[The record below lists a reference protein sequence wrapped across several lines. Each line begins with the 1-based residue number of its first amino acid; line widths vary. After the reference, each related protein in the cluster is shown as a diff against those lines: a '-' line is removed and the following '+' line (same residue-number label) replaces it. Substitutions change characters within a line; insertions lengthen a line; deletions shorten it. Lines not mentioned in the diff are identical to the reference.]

1 VRTEHD
7 AFGKPRL
14 SAERLAALGLI
25 GNIQHDPMAFTR
37 DEESPSV
44 RAAFALTARYL
55 AATRDLARAHG
66 AAFAPVAYPYPHQV
80 SATESPR
87 ARPKLGLEPRLY
99 ASERP
104 FPRLEQL
111 GRERGF
117 PVISLLALFRE
128 RERTD
133 APLFWENDNH
143 HTPRGA
149 RLFAEGVVAGLRARQ
164 LLPACR

>member
-1 VRTEHD
+1 MRS
-7 AFGKPRL
+7 
-14 SAERLAALGLI
+14 SACSGRSSEG
-25 GNIQHDPMAFTR
+25 G
-37 DEESPSV
+37 
-44 RAAFALTARYL
+44 FA
-55 AATRDLARAHG
+55 
-66 AAFAPVAYPYPHQV
+66 PHQV

-99 ASERP
+99 ASGRP
-104 FPRLEQL
+104 FQRLEQL
-111 GRERGF
+111 GRERSF
-117 PVISLLALFRE
+117 PVISLLKLFRE

>member
-1 VRTEHD
+1 
-7 AFGKPRL
+7 
-14 SAERLAALGLI
+14 
-25 GNIQHDPMAFTR
+25 
-37 DEESPSV
+37 
-44 RAAFALTARYL
+44 
-55 AATRDLARAHG
+55 
-66 AAFAPVAYPYPHQV
+66 V

-87 ARPKLGLEPRLY
+87 ARPKLGLEPRPY
-99 ASERP
+99 ASGRP

-133 APLFWENDNH
+133 APLSWENDNH

-149 RLFAEGVVAGLRARQ
+149 RLFAEAVVAGLRARQ